1 MSFEEFKEM
10 YPVQNG
16 SNMVQ
21 NCTESI
27 SQEAKMCDCHETEKQ
42 VCDECQK
49 AKDAADTLDL
59 VPQYADQMVRSR
71 IERLVDAILIHTD
84 LAGKTDN
91 MRLKITE
98 PHLNRLQRRVKA
110 INIGKLFVERVKAG
124 LE

>member
-59 VPQYADQMVRSR
+59 VPQYADQPTTRSCTRRQSSLSVRHLHR
-71 IERLVDAILIHTD
+71 D
-84 LAGKTDN
+84 
-91 MRLKITE
+91 
-98 PHLNRLQRRVKA
+98 PHVLHFAR
-110 INIGKLFVERVKAG
+110 
-124 LE
+124 